1 MLPLQGKPL
10 VTHVIER
17 LAPQTEH
24 LLLNCNDNC
33 STYERFGY
41 PLVSD
46 SLPGR
51 PGPLAGLLSAMQQS
65 ESDYV
70 LSVPCDTPYLP
81 TDLLSRMCQSLQQH
95 GSEVCSVSDGQRLH
109 PVILLASRQL
119 SHHLADYLTSGGRR
133 VQEWFEAQRHC
144 IADFSDQPHSF
155 ANINT
160 PEELQAEETP

>member
-41 PLVSD
+41 PLGSD

-109 PVILLASRQL
+109 PVILLASRKL
-119 SHHLADYLTSGGRR
+119 SHHLADYLASGGRR